1 MNKSKFLKRPLAALL
16 AILMVVA
23 LVPMSAFAAAGDP
36 DVIKVGGVEATLSGD
51 AYTVSM
57 SVPSGTSGVVENA
70 LRNVTF
76 ELRTEN
82 GTKVGIINKDGA
94 QNTTSLQGQP
104 GTSSTRQSV
113 DLLAYANK
121 PEGSYWGDYTGIQ
134 LKVTTNDGVSTT
146 YPLTITVSERNA
158 SSDTTIA
165 SVESTRIVAAE
176 VDNTAKTIVITKPVG
191 RDSTAKVLGLTKD
204 NFKTTSPN
212 ADVNIGIDN
221 PATESITKV
230 VVTAEDKSTQVY
242 TVSYKVE
249 TIFDEFSV
257 PNMISY
263 EENEDDDSG
272 DVIITVKV
280 PFGTF
285 GATSHIVPTFKP
297 SENVKHIESTDGFTN
312 DGGLYDRD
320 NGQTTSGVADWS
332 ATTDDTDPDNGD
344 QQVSFEFEVQTGKSS
359 LADTTGSEG
368 NGTVTVNFVPVANP
382 AAKLTGVNVGNTNG
396 AATYSQGLIEVA
408 NNVTSPTII
417 VGNIPNESLVGND
430 NNNNN
435 ANVVELTT
443 RDIKLHVSKNAK
455 VTVMNPWADNVDTV
469 YDDFDDANSHD
480 GVVTLDNVNLRKYH
494 SKPMEILVEA
504 EDGAYNHA
512 TRYYLTF
519 NGTPSGKPVIQSV
532 TLIDTA
538 NDNKEYTVT
547 PNKNGEGTFKLPAV
561 PTAWTDWSIRVEAS
575 NGAVVSDKAV
585 NMSDSTIVVTEP
597 GGSTACTG
605 NLNGSVFNTITLHT
619 CYTGAHKSD
628 ASACD
633 GCNEYV
639 LKVEAAEKSSKA
651 DITSLTLTDKQTLLE
666 ASTSKFPTTINPD
679 EKTIRVEVPY
689 DFGMATGSWANQKM
703 YVYSWNCNGTNI
715 SAANTA
721 KSTFEYV
728 VSSLDTQTATELVT
742 LDENSITTVAGE
754 AKYNPK
760 TATTGEEV
768 KVWSEKDAADGTA
781 NPTETYYVYAVRQN
795 ASGESKL
802 NNVTATAPVRVALD
816 TTVDKLNRYII
827 TIPKDYNSTTG
838 IGNAKE
844 FELTFDRSEKSTVV
858 NGQRTWVGKDDTSAK
873 FKVADGK
880 LYFNNEQVTLTD
892 GRIIHFTV
900 VAENGTSTGEYEFVV
915 VEGEAS
921 KDATLKSVKV
931 DDKVS
936 FTQDG
941 DKFIVDDL
949 SENENYDVTKLPV
962 VIETNDPGA
971 TVTVDGKDYIPEVTT
986 IDLSEGKTAEV
997 VVTAA
1002 DEVTTAT
1009 YTLSMKD
1016 GSAPVEK
1023 PSDKYTD
1030 LDKVT
1035 NDTMRDKVKAAIDMG
1050 IMGSTSS
1057 TAYVFAPKADIGRKD
1072 IAVIIARADLIASSE
1087 DIANAEQ
1094 ADEALKAMYT
1104 DGKDAFN
1111 DLAKCNDVQKAAIR
1125 YCAEKEIVKGDGA
1138 SFNPDGKLTR
1148 EEIAVIL
1155 TNWTKLDVDKDNVE
1169 DTHNIADWNKISNWA
1184 KPYVN
1189 AVYGKMMNGTGT
1201 GFNPKGIVNREQTA
1215 SVLVDAFG
1223 IIYPEFGN

>member
-23 LVPMSAFAAAGDP
+23 LVPMNAFAAEP

-212 ADVNIGIDN
+212 ADVNIGIADPDN
-221 PATESITKV
+221 DSITKV

-249 TIFDEFSV
+249 TIFDVFNV
-257 PNMISY
+257 PDMISY
-263 EENEDDDSG
+263 EENEDNDTG

-297 SENVKHIESTDGFTN
+297 SENVKYIESTDGFTD

-332 ATTDDTDPDNGD
+332 ASTDTTAPDNGD
-344 QQVSFEFEVQTGKSS
+344 KQVSFELGVQTGKSS
-359 LADTTGSEG
+359 LADTSGDDA

-382 AAKLTGVNVGNTNG
+382 AAKLTGVNVGDTNG
-396 AATYSQGLIEVA
+396 ADTYSQGLIEVA

-417 VGNIPNESLVGND
+417 VGNIPNENLVDND
-430 NNNNN
+430 NNNNDTD
-435 ANVVELTT
+435 VVELTT

-469 YDDFDDANSHD
+469 YDDSDDHD
-480 GVVTLDNVNLRKYH
+480 SVVTLDNVNLRKYH

-519 NGTPSGKPVIQSV
+519 NGTPSGKPVINSV
-532 TLIDTA
+532 VLHSSTLGDVKSTKDKDGNIIIHVPYDDTLPTGA
-538 NDNKEYTVT
+538 YTDLASLYEKMTV
-547 PNKNGEGTFKLPAV
+547 
-561 PTAWTDWSIRVEAS
+561 DAS
-575 NGAVVSDKAV
+575 NGATTAAVSASRDGKHYLVAE
-585 NMSDSTIVVTEP
+585 NSDIAAGGAFGSPAGGNTEV
-597 GGSTACTG
+597 GIGHYGFLLHSSYANISADGSACTPAADE
-605 NLNGSVFNTITLHT
+605 SITKV
-619 CYTGAHKSD
+619 AIIIDD
-628 ASACD
+628 AND
-633 GCNEYV
+633 
-639 LKVEAAEKSSKA
+639 KA

-689 DFGMATGSWANQKM
+689 DFGMATGSWANQDM
-703 YVYSWNCNGTNI
+703 YVYSWNCNGTDI
-715 SAANTA
+715 SVVGTA

-728 VSSLDTQTATELVT
+728 VSNLDTQTATKLVT
-742 LDENSITTVAGE
+742 LDEDSITTVAGE

-768 KVWSEKDAADGTA
+768 KVWSEKDAAGNTA
-781 NPTETYYVYAVRQN
+781 SPTETYYVYAVRQN

-931 DDKVS
+931 DDEIS
-936 FTQDG
+936 FTQDD
-941 DKFIVDDL
+941 DKFIVEDL

-986 IDLSEGKTAEV
+986 VDLSEGKTAEV

-1023 PSDKYTD
+1023 PSDKYD
-1030 LDKVT
+1030 LSDVYSGHLE
-1035 NDTMRDKVKAAIDMG
+1035 DVKKAIDMG
-1050 IMGSTSS
+1050 LMSGTGAAGKFNPKGKI
-1057 TAYVFAPKADIGRKD
+1057 ARQDFAL
-1072 IAVIIARADLIASSE
+1072 IIARA
-1087 DIANAEQ
+1087 
-1094 ADEALKAMYT
+1094 
-1104 DGKDAFN
+1104 
-1111 DLAKCNDVQKAAIR
+1111 
-1125 YCAEKEIVKGDGA
+1125 
-1138 SFNPDGKLTR
+1138 
-1148 EEIAVIL
+1148 
-1155 TNWTKLDVDKDNVE
+1155 
-1169 DTHNIADWNKISNWA
+1169 
-1184 KPYVN
+1184 
-1189 AVYGKMMNGTGT
+1189 
-1201 GFNPKGIVNREQTA
+1201 
-1215 SVLVDAFG
+1215 
-1223 IIYPEFGN
+1223 